1 MPTSRLEHYIYI
13 AKHLVESGPQTF
25 NEISSLTGTLNYDS
39 LKQDLNFLSSIGAIK
54 ENTRDETYSIA
65 NSGIGVLHFF
75 KIMPSKETIK
85 MNR

>member
-13 AKHLVESGPQTF
+13 AKLLMESGPQTS
-25 NEISSLTGTLNYDS
+25 NEISSLVGNFDYYT
-39 LKQDLNFLSSIGAIK
+39 LKQDLNFLSSVGAIK

-65 NSGIGVLHFF
+65 DSGIGVLHFF
-75 KIMPSKETIK
+75 NLTPSKETIK